1 MDKNKKQWR
10 RRMLII
16 GTTLALL
23 AYGGYEHVYVPQYE
37 IMDESCQEFAC
48 YSQGRIFIG
57 NKSFLA
63 RLKNLRE
70 GDILVLDQRDGD
82 DPNMKIIS
90 SCDINNKDI
99 RNEILE
105 VLCRYEEMYPS
116 KWDRT
121 IESMRLEWLMH
132 NLSYD
137 FNNQQHRTK
146 DVDLN
151 NGDQDYYDNW
161 FLNLILKIYNSII
174 YRLYFSKCF

>member
-1 MDKNKKQWR
+1 MDENKKKWR
-10 RRMLII
+10 RRMLIA
-16 GTTLALL
+16 GMTLSLL

-37 IMDESCQEFAC
+37 IMDESSQEFAC

-57 NKSFLA
+57 NRRFLTSI
-63 RLKNLRE
+63 KDIQK
-70 GDILVLDQRDGD
+70 GDILVLDQRHSD

-90 SCDINNKDI
+90 SYEINDKDI

-105 VLCRYEEMYPS
+105 VLCRYEEKYPS
-116 KWDRT
+116 EWDRT

-137 FNNQQHRTK
+137 FCNQQGRTK

-151 NGDQDYYDNW
+151 NQDEDYYRNDL
-161 FLNLILKIYNSII
+161 LNLIFKI
-174 YRLYFSKCF
+174 

>member
-1 MDKNKKQWR
+1 MDENKKKWR
-10 RRMLII
+10 RRMLIA
-16 GTTLALL
+16 GTVLALL
-23 AYGGYEHVYVPQYE
+23 LYGGCEHVYVPQYE
-37 IMDESCQEFAC
+37 IMDESVQEFAC

-57 NKSFLA
+57 NKRFL
-63 RLKNLRE
+63 RSIKDLKM

-90 SCDINNKDI
+90 SYQITDKNV

-105 VLCRYEEMYPS
+105 VVCRYEEMYPS
-116 KWDRT
+116 DWDRT

-137 FNNQQHRTK
+137 FNNQQPRTK

-151 NGDQDYYDNW
+151 NDDEDYYDNW
-161 FLNLILKIYNSII
+161 FLNLLFKI
-174 YRLYFSKCF
+174 

>member
-1 MDKNKKQWR
+1 MSDKNKKQWR

-23 AYGGYEHVYVPQYE
+23 TYGGIDHVYVPQYE
-37 IMDESCQEFAC
+37 IMEESCTEFAC

-57 NKSFLA
+57 NAYFL
-63 RLKNLRE
+63 RHLTDIKE
-70 GDILVLDQRDGD
+70 GDVLVLDQRNSS

-90 SCDINNKDI
+90 SCEITDKDV

-132 NLSYD
+132 NLSY
-137 FNNQQHRTK
+137 FFEHETKRTK

-151 NGDQDYYDNW
+151 NGDQEYYDNYI
-161 FLNLILKIYNSII
+161 LNKI
-174 YRLYFSKCF
+174 FKV